1 MKSITQKRGFF
12 VLLALWSWSCT
23 LAAATVITKSGC
35 NSTCGNVSV
44 PYPFGVGDP
53 SCAVNENFLLTCNY
67 NSSPAVLQLY
77 NIPVVNIS
85 VDEGTMVLSLHT
97 AYDCY
102 NESGLVEGLTTSQKL
117 GDSFALS
124 NTRNKL
130 TVLGCDTLGQ
140 MTNEEKTFGSGCF
153 SLCDDRLNFTDYTNC
168 SGVGCCQ
175 VEIPS
180 HLKTLNITSASP
192 RNHSHVLDFNPC
204 GFVFLAD
211 ERTFDISDLRL
222 SATPNDLASY
232 DSVVEWVIEEKN
244 CSEAIINMSSNAC
257 RENTDCIYSK
267 NNQGYRC
274 LCKEG
279 FTGNPYL
286 QGCQD
291 INECEDPKTY
301 PCEGT
306 CKNTIGNYTC
316 RCPLG
321 MHGDGKVKCKGFHI
335 GSMVAVIGAPI
346 LLVISTLLSVV
357 ICKKRTKQR
366 NFFKN
371 GGMLLKHQRV
381 RIFSEAELAK
391 ATKSYATDHFLGE
404 GGFGSVYKGILPD
417 NTLVAVK
424 KPRDFDKIKID
435 EEFQHEINIVSQV
448 NHINVVRLL
457 GLCLETK
464 VPLLV
469 YEFVSNGTLFH
480 HIHHIKSEALLSWRS
495 RLRIAAETA
504 SALDYLHSLA
514 NPPIIHGDV
523 KSANVL
529 LDDKYT
535 AKVSDFGASVLVLTG
550 QNDVATK
557 IQGTFGYLDPEY
569 LLTGNLTAKS
579 DVYSFGVI
587 LVELLT
593 GKKPNFVLSTEA
605 QTSIINHFRST
616 RGNNE
621 LSQLLCFEV
630 ADETEMEEI
639 EIFAEIAK
647 ECLHNSG
654 IKRPTMKQVAEGLS
668 RLTRLHENL
677 QFQDNREEETLRLLG
692 EHEDSCS
699 YAVSTTSFSIGNY
712 TDSI

>member
-1 MKSITQKRGFF
+1 MKSITQTQGFF
-12 VLLALWSWSCT
+12 VLLVLWSCSCT
-23 LAAATVITKSGC
+23 SAAATVMTKSGC

-53 SCAVNENFLLTCNY
+53 SCSVNKHFNLTCNY
-67 NSSPAVLQLY
+67 STSPAVLY
-77 NIPVVNIS
+77 SGNIPVVNIS
-85 VDEGTMVLSLHT
+85 VAEGTMVVSLPT

-102 NESGLVEGLTTSQKL
+102 NKSGPVNGAETFQKL
-117 GDSFALS
+117 GDSF
-124 NTRNKL
+124 TFWDKRNKL
-130 TVLGCDTLGQ
+130 TVLGCDTLGL
-140 MTNEEKTFGSGCF
+140 MMNEEETFFGSGCL
-153 SLCDDRLNFTDYTNC
+153 SLCWML
-168 SGVGCCQ
+168 
-175 VEIPS
+175 PL
-180 HLKTLNITSASP
+180 HLKTLSITSRSYT
-192 RNHSHVLDFNPC
+192 NHSYVWGFNPC
-204 GFVFLAD
+204 GFAFLAD
-211 ERTFDISDLRL
+211 ERTFNISDLRL
-222 SATPNDLASY
+222 NATPNDLARY
-232 DSVVEWVIEEKN
+232 NSVLEWVIENKACPEAQKN
-244 CSEAIINMSSNAC
+244 LSSYAC
-257 RENTDCIYSK
+257 RENTSCIYSE
-267 NNQGYRC
+267 NNRGYRC
-274 LCKEG
+274 KCKEG

-291 INECEDPKTY
+291 IDECQDPKTY
-301 PCEGT
+301 RCKGT

-321 MHGDGKVKCKGFHI
+321 MHGDGKVECEGFRI
-335 GSMVAVIGAPI
+335 ASIVAVIGAAI

-366 NFFKN
+366 NFFTN
-371 GGMLLKHQRV
+371 GGMLLNHQRV

-391 ATKSYATDHFLGE
+391 ATKSYASDHFLGE

-417 NTLVAVK
+417 NALVAVK

-480 HIHHIKSEALLSWRS
+480 HIHHIKSEALLAWRS

-523 KSANVL
+523 KSANIL

-535 AKVSDFGASVLVLTG
+535 AKVSDFGASVLVSTG
-550 QNDVATK
+550 ENDVATK

-569 LLTGNLTAKS
+569 LSTGNLTAKS

-593 GKKPNFVLSTEA
+593 GKKPNSVLSTEE

-616 RGNNE
+616 TGSNE

-647 ECLHNSG
+647 ECLNNSG
-654 IKRPTMKQVAEGLS
+654 VKRPTMKQVAEGLS

-677 QFQDNREEETLRLLG
+677 QYQDNREEESLRLSGKL
-692 EHEDSCS
+692 EESCS
-699 YAVSTTSFSIGNY
+699 YDVSTASFSIGNY

>member
-1 MKSITQKRGFF
+1 MKSIAQTQGFF
-12 VLLALWSWSCT
+12 VLLVLWSCLCKS
-23 LAAATVITKSGC
+23 AAATVTTKSGC

-53 SCAVNENFLLTCNY
+53 SCAVNENFLLTCNHS
-67 NSSPAVLQLY
+67 SSPPVLKYRQY
-77 NIPVVNIS
+77 TPVVNIS
-85 VDEGTMVLSLHT
+85 VDEGTMVVRYRT

-102 NESGLVEGLTTSQKL
+102 NGSGLVEEFHNSKTL
-117 GDSFALS
+117 GGSFTLS

-130 TVLGCDTLGQ
+130 TVLGCDTVGQ

-153 SLCDDRLNFTDYTNC
+153 SLCDGNIADYTNC

-175 VEIPS
+175 VEIPP
-180 HLKTLNITSASP
+180 HLKTLNISSESTN
-192 RNHSHVLDFNPC
+192 NHTNVLDFNPC
-204 GFVFLAD
+204 GFTFLAD
-211 ERTFDISDLRL
+211 ETFKFSDWRL
-222 SATPNDLASY
+222 DATPSKLERYN
-232 DSVVEWVIEEKN
+232 SVVEWVIENKTCDEAQKN
-244 CSEAIINMSSNAC
+244 LSSYAC
-257 RENTDCIYSK
+257 RENTNCTYSE
-267 NNQGYRC
+267 NNRGYRC
-274 LCKEG
+274 LCNQG

-291 INECEDPKTY
+291 IDECHYPKTY

-306 CKNTIGNYTC
+306 CRNTNGSYTC

-321 MHGDGKVKCKGFHI
+321 MHGDGKVECKGFPI
-335 GSMVAVIGAPI
+335 GSMVAVIGAAI

-357 ICKKRTKQR
+357 ICRKRTKQR

-391 ATKSYATDHFLGE
+391 ATKSYATDHFLGK

-480 HIHHIKSEALLSWRS
+480 HIHDSKSEALLAWRS

-523 KSANVL
+523 KSANIL

-535 AKVSDFGASVLVLTG
+535 AKVSDFGASVLISPC

-569 LLTGNLTAKS
+569 VLTGNLTAKS

-593 GKKPNFVLSTEA
+593 GKKPNSVLSSEE

-616 RGNNE
+616 TGSNE

-630 ADETEMEEI
+630 ADETEVEEI

-647 ECLHNSG
+647 ECLNNSG

-677 QFQDNREEETLRLLG
+677 QYQDNREEETLRLSG
-692 EHEDSCS
+692 EHEESCS
-699 YAVSTTSFSIGNY
+699 YTVTTTSFSIGNY